1 MRILKTAV
9 LAAMLLLAG
18 LGFAAADN
26 SKLVVIL
33 DASNSMWGQIEG
45 RHKIEIA
52 RATLVSLLETQA
64 EQANITLLTYG
75 SQRKSDCSDIK
86 LVSGSPAEMLQQVA
100 GINPKGR
107 SPISAAITQAATASH
122 QILLI
127 SDGQESCGND
137 PCATARELKATYPD
151 LQIHVAGFHGDPD
164 PQLQCIA
171 DNTGGKLVLA
181 SDAAA
186 LSALLGSPSQGGA
199 EAGNNPPIA
208 ADTPG
213 KLELTLGAG
222 DDPANLRGSFLIYD
236 ANDEHINSFTARTE
250 VSHTLKSGKY
260 RVDVLWKQFKLS
272 ATLSVSPGQTTT
284 YRFNMGGMGK
294 LILDAK
300 DTAQQPVDVN
310 FTLYTQES
318 EYLSDHL
325 LKSLIDEQL
334 PAGVYRI
341 KANYGNQTQDATID
355 VTTGSEIQ
363 HTFVFNPTN

>member
-9 LAAMLLLAG
+9 LVAMSLLTG
-18 LGFAAADN
+18 SGFAAGDD
-26 SKLVVIL
+26 SKLVVVL

-45 RHKIEIA
+45 HHKIETA
-52 RATLVSLLETQA
+52 RASLANLLETQA

-86 LVSGSPAEMLQQVA
+86 LASGSPAEILQQVA
-100 GINPKGR
+100 DIKPKGR
-107 SPISAAITQAATASH
+107 SPISAAITQAATAGH
-122 QILLI
+122 RILLI

-137 PCATARELKATYPD
+137 PCATTRELKARYPD
-151 LQIHVAGFHGDPD
+151 LQIHVAGFPGDPD

-171 DNTGGKLVLA
+171 DNTDGKLVLA
-181 SDAAA
+181 SDTAA
-186 LSALLGSPSQGGA
+186 LGALLSSPSPGSA
-199 EAGNNPPIA
+199 EAGNNPPSA
-208 ADTPG
+208 TDTPG

-222 DDPANLRGSFLIYD
+222 DDPANLQGSFLIYD

-250 VSHTLKSGKY
+250 VSHTLLPGKY
-260 RVDVLWKQFKLS
+260 RVDVLWRQFKLS
-272 ATLSVSPGQTTT
+272 ATLTVSPDQTTT

-294 LILDAK
+294 LRLDAK
-300 DTAQQPVDVN
+300 DTAQQPVNVN

-325 LKSLIDEQL
+325 LKSSINEQL

-341 KANYGNQTQDATID
+341 RADYGNQTQDATIE
-355 VTTGSEIQ
+355 VTASSEVQ
-363 HTFVFNPTN
+363 YTFVFNPAN